1 MVPAE
6 AIAVDN
12 TPDTDL
18 DTWNDS
24 NMSSDEEAAE
34 KIDNRL
40 VKSQARRIINVHGY
54 RILDIVKL
62 QSLVF
67 HLFHNS

>member
-6 AIAVDN
+6 VNTVDN

-54 RILDIVKL
+54 CQAPVPGFSFI
-62 QSLVF
+62 S
-67 HLFHNS
+67 

>member
-1 MVPAE
+1 MTPVG

-24 NMSSDEEAAE
+24 NMSSDDEAAD

-40 VKSQARRIINVHGY
+40 VKAQARRVINVHGSFSY
-54 RILDIVKL
+54 IFLILRACL
-62 QSLVF
+62 TYQSL
-67 HLFHNS
+67 

>member
-1 MVPAE
+1 MTPAG

-24 NMSSDEEAAE
+24 NMSSDEEAAD
-34 KIDNRL
+34 KMDNRL
-40 VKSQARRIINVHGY
+40 VKSQARRMMNVQGSFSY
-54 RILDIVKL
+54 IFLILRACL
-62 QSLVF
+62 TCQSL
-67 HLFHNS
+67 